1 MTMPIHSVANRPTAW
16 FRETMTFSKQ
26 VAGAAAIFMFASSF
40 LLAYGATSAASAQTQ
55 SLPGQQALADRFE
68 APAFVSP
75 AVVTASSENSV
86 GQSPQE
92 QAAQAESLDA
102 LVDGW
107 THGEPL
113 DAETR
118 CLATAVFFESRSES
132 LAGQL
137 AVANV
142 VIARAQSGRFPTSLC
157 GVVTQRGQFG
167 FVRKGRMPD
176 VREDSAQWRTAK
188 AIARIALDE
197 AWHNPVEGALYF
209 HAAYRG
215 NSWGRE
221 EVARIGGHIFY
232 R

>member
-1 MTMPIHSVANRPTAW
+1 MIFT
-16 FRETMTFSKQ
+16 KQ
-26 VAGAAAIFMFASSF
+26 VAVAAAFSMFGIGF
-40 LLAYGATSAASAQTQ
+40 LLAYGATTAASAQAQ
-55 SLPGQQALADRFE
+55 PFE
-68 APAFVSP
+68 APAIVVP
-75 AVVTASSENSV
+75 AIAGAVEPTPS
-86 GQSPQE
+86 
-92 QAAQAESLDA
+92 QAAPLQDADGAGATAQAESLDA
-102 LVDGW
+102 LVEASVDDA
-107 THGEPL
+107 TL
-113 DAETR
+113 DAQTR

-142 VIARAQSGRFPTSLC
+142 VIARAQSGRFPASLC
-157 GVVTQRGQFG
+157 GVITQPGQFG

-176 VREDSAQWRTAK
+176 APTDNPHWRTAK
-188 AIARIALDE
+188 AIARIALDQ

-215 NSWGRE
+215 TNWGRE